1 MTRTGLVLANL
12 KRHKRRSILTVLG
25 MGIAIF
31 LFVMLRSV
39 LTTLEDSGN
48 VGSER
53 RLVVRNRI
61 GIVFPLPIAYRT
73 RLQNME
79 GVTGVTT
86 QSWFGGTYIE
96 PRNFFAQFAV
106 DAATFLP
113 LYPEIIVPE
122 DQKEAFMN
130 EQTAALVGRGLV
142 ERFGWKLGQTINLKA
157 TIYNPGQDWPFT
169 IRAIYDSGRQ
179 GFPDNNMYFHYGYLE
194 QGVGANFGQVGTFVV
209 GIADPSQAADIAA
222 AIDAS
227 YENSASATKT
237 ETEGAYNLGFVG
249 LYGNIGFFL
258 NTIGMAVVFAILL
271 VVANTMAMSA
281 RERIPEVAVLKTL
294 GFSDGSVFGFVLA
307 EAFALA
313 LIGTL
318 VGLGGAV
325 LVFNLRN
332 FDVFGFI
339 PGMTVAGR
347 TVALTLGITVLLA
360 LVSGLVPARAAGR
373 LNVVEAL
380 RHVA

>member
-1 MTRTGLVLANL
+1 MTRAGLVFSNL
-12 KRHKRRSILTVLG
+12 RRSRRRSILTVLG
-25 MGIAIF
+25 IAIALF

-39 LTTLEDSGN
+39 LTTLQDSGQ
-48 VGSER
+48 VGSEQ
-53 RLVVRNRI
+53 RLVVRNKI

-73 RLQNME
+73 RLENMP

-106 DAATFLP
+106 DAETMLP
-113 LYPEIIVPE
+113 LYPEIVVPE
-122 DQKEAFMN
+122 DQKQAFLA
-130 EQTAALVGRGLV
+130 EQTAALVGRGLA
-142 ERFGWKLGQTINLKA
+142 ERFGWKLGQTITLKA
-157 TIYNPGQDWPFT
+157 TIYNPGEDWPFT

-179 GFPDNNMYFHYGYLE
+179 GFPDNAMYFHYRYLE
-194 QGVGANFGQVGTFVV
+194 QGLGGNLGQVGTFVL
-209 GIADPSQAADIAA
+209 GIEDPSSAADLAA

-227 YENSASATKT
+227 YENSSAATKT
-237 ETEGAYNLGFVG
+237 ETESAYNLGFVG

-271 VVANTMAMSA
+271 VSANTMAMSA

-294 GFSDGSVFGFVLA
+294 GFSDGSVFGLVLA

-313 LIGTL
+313 LVGALI
-318 VGLGGAV
+318 GLGGAV
-325 LVFNLRN
+325 TVFNLRN

-347 TVALTLGITVLLA
+347 TIVLTLGIVIVLA
-360 LVSGLVPARAAGR
+360 LASGIVPARAASR
-373 LNVVEAL
+373 LKVVEAL